1 MKNFLGVNT
10 TPPSL
15 ERSINVA
22 TKFTAELPTDL
33 QMASILLVHLSSLVE
48 DIQVKT
54 REASQ

>member
-1 MKNFLGVNT
+1 MKIFLGINT
-10 TPPSL
+10 TSPSL

-22 TKFTAELPTDL
+22 TKFVAELPTDL
-33 QMASILLVHLSSLVE
+33 QMESIPLGHLSSLVE